1 MAARAPYLALF
12 LCLST
17 GCNHSS
23 PAPAPVPATDPEPP
37 PPTPVTVVHDTVM
50 IRDTALQQQV
60 ARLELRLLEKDG
72 QIEALQDRLEAAQQE
87 VVRALARSQTTAS
100 RAEAASGMAEAELAM
115 RSPRGTSNGD
125 LGQAKRLM
133 QLGTEAFN
141 QGNYGGALYLSN
153 QAKALVT
160 GSPRTATPDRQ
171 TRPGEKSFATPVRL
185 KALSRTNVRE
195 GPGPSYKILFNLAP
209 GTEVMGESYTDQ
221 WIRVTDAG
229 GRTGWVA
236 RALLGRPS

>member
-1 MAARAPYLALF
+1 
-12 LCLST
+12 
-17 GCNHSS
+17 
-23 PAPAPVPATDPEPP
+23 
-37 PPTPVTVVHDTVM
+37 
-50 IRDTALQQQV
+50 
-60 ARLELRLLEKDG
+60 LLEKDG
-72 QIEALQDRLEAAQQE
+72 RIEALQDRLEAAQQE

-153 QAKALVT
+153 QAKGLVT
-160 GSPRTATPDRQ
+160 GSTRTSTLDRQ
-171 TRPGEKSFATPVRL
+171 ARPGEKSFATPVRL
-185 KALSRTNVRE
+185 KALSRSNVRE

-221 WIRVTDAG
+221 WIRVTDAD

-236 RALLGRPS
+236 RSLLGRPS